1 MLGIKN
7 IKLVII
13 VDNILFILELV
24 ILIEFLYGVKMVYVN
39 ENVDVF
45 KRDLNFLIMGS
56 LMMVNG
62 DLMVIVI
69 SKYVL
74 KEKKYVYILIDKVV
88 VRFG

>member
-1 MLGIKN
+1 MLSIKD
-7 IKLVII
+7 IKFVII
-13 VDNILFILELV
+13 VDDKLFILELV

-45 KRDLNFLIMGS
+45 ERDLDFVIIGS

-62 DLMVIVI
+62 DLMVII
-69 SKYVL
+69 ICKYVL